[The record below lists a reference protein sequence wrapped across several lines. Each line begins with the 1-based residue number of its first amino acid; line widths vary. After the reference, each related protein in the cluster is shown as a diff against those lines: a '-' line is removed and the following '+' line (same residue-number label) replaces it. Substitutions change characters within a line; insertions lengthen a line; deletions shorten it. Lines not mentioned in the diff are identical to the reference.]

1 MEVRVSANPLEEK
14 KIQRYSLLAQ
24 NKSKQLSECLFYQ
37 DSQVK
42 AALGTLN
49 HLTYD
54 LYQRIFLC
62 FCNFVF
68 ITVRS
73 KQVDVKKYV
82 SVNSPRLWTRLTPAS
97 GEKNKWLV
105 VHKTSCS
112 TKQVPSERR
121 KSHMPTEYYSSKW

>member
-1 MEVRVSANPLEEK
+1 MEVRVSANPLEGK

-54 LYQRIFLC
+54 LYQQIFLC
-62 FCNFVF
+62 FCNFDF

-73 KQVDVKKYV
+73 KQVDIKKYV
-82 SVNSPRLWTRLTPAS
+82 SINSPRL
-97 GEKNKWLV
+97 
-105 VHKTSCS
+105 
-112 TKQVPSERR
+112 
-121 KSHMPTEYYSSKW
+121 